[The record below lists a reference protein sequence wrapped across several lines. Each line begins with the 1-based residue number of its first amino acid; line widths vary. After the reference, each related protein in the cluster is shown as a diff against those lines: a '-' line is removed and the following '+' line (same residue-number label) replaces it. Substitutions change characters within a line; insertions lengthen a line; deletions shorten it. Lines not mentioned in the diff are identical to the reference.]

1 LNKSLRRI
9 TLIASLILVATAQP
23 TYALFGSECRN
34 AKKSHSDYLS
44 KAKVLMAQEDKDAV
58 IRWRESNQA
67 LKKCESNP
75 KKYGD
80 KRFGKF
86 PCLAY
91 ELAAPKKPVP
101 VYSKANTEIKNANQ
115 VILNNQK
122 CFKPEQVIEAQRI
135 LGVIK

>member
-1 LNKSLRRI
+1 MNLFLRKI
-9 TLIASLILVATAQP
+9 TLSALLILVVTSQP

-34 AKKSHSDYLS
+34 AKKSHSNYLS
-44 KAKVLMAQEDKDAV
+44 KAKVLMVQEDKDAV

-75 KKYGD
+75 TKYGD

-91 ELAAPKKPVP
+91 ELAAPKKPVS
-101 VYSKANTEIKNANQ
+101 VYTNANIEIKNANQ

-135 LGVIK
+135 LGIIK